1 MYVDEPPKD
10 GNIPDFNISK
20 IDICPFR
27 AYQRSFRLFHGNFS
41 KDIHQRSRLLCFT
54 LNDHTGYAG
63 FKIYPFLKWAQW
75 LSNLRVNSILFI
87 MIHRNN
93 QDYIT
98 AFVEG
103 YICAIIG
110 ERMTTAKVSEA
121 ELDNAK
127 HSAEKYVEFQIE
139 HSDFSEEEKE
149 AMKKDYKLWAECA
162 LQGMKKRLRDSG
174 RLLWCASRQTIAI
187 LLR

>member
-1 MYVDEPPKD
+1 MMM
-10 GNIPDFNISK
+10 
-20 IDICPFR
+20 C
-27 AYQRSFRLFHGNFS
+27 
-41 KDIHQRSRLLCFT
+41 
-54 LNDHTGYAG
+54 
-63 FKIYPFLKWAQW
+63 
-75 LSNLRVNSILFI
+75 
-87 MIHRNN
+87 RNN

-110 ERMTTAKVSEA
+110 ERMTIAKVSEA

-149 AMKKDYKLWAECA
+149 AMKKDYKFWAESA
-162 LQGMKKRLRDSG
+162 LQGMKKRLRDSD
-174 RLLWCASRQTIAI
+174 RLL
-187 LLR
+187 

>member
-1 MYVDEPPKD
+1 
-10 GNIPDFNISK
+10 
-20 IDICPFR
+20 
-27 AYQRSFRLFHGNFS
+27 
-41 KDIHQRSRLLCFT
+41 
-54 LNDHTGYAG
+54 
-63 FKIYPFLKWAQW
+63 
-75 LSNLRVNSILFI
+75 

-127 HSAEKYVEFQIE
+127 HSAEKPKK
-139 HSDFSEEEKE
+139 SMEKL
-149 AMKKDYKLWAECA
+149 KKLSAAIWHKI
-162 LQGMKKRLRDSG
+162 G
-174 RLLWCASRQTIAI
+174 RASCRE
-187 LLR
+187 RV